1 MLTPCT
7 IDSTNNKRDDIVRQ
21 AYDAFYRH
29 GFRATAVDK
38 MLADSGIS
46 KRTVYKYFRSKE
58 DLIAAAIDYYQAITL
73 RHIAE
78 ELAARASDAR
88 EKLLAIFD
96 LKYEAFEQ
104 GNYSG
109 CFAINAKLEYA
120 GKIPEIERASS
131 SFFIELEKFILSLC
145 KEAGCKNPPATAT
158 QITLLLEGTIV
169 HAQAQR
175 NSSIALVSREMARSI
190 LESAI

>member
-1 MLTPCT
+1 MLTDCT
-7 IDSTNNKRDDIVRQ
+7 IDSSRNKRDDIVRQ
-21 AYDAFYRH
+21 AYDVFYRH
-29 GFRATAVDK
+29 GFRATAVDR

-58 DLIAAAIDYYQAITL
+58 DLIAAAIEYYQDITL
-73 RHIAE
+73 KHIAG
-78 ELAARASDAR
+78 ELSARAVDAR

-109 CFAINAKLEYA
+109 CFAINAKMEYA
-120 GKIPEIERASS
+120 GKIPEIEKASS
-131 SFFIELEKFILSLC
+131 SFFTELEKLILSLC
-145 KEAGCKNPPATAT
+145 QEAKCRNPAAAAT

-169 HAQAQR
+169 YAQAQQ
-175 NSSIALVSREMARSI
+175 NPSIALVSREMARSV